1 MAPFEPRELEALA
14 LVELDSV
21 ASGLRAL
28 DALVKKAPVT
38 VLEANL
44 VEPGKF
50 LVLVAGPVGE
60 LAEAFEAATAE
71 VPEAV
76 GARMF
81 LARVDARVVDGLRG
95 RDDRDA
101 APEAIGLVEGRAVAP
116 LIEAC
121 DRSLKDATVRLAGIR
136 VAGGLG
142 GRAYYVVS
150 GRQHDVEAA
159 LDAGRT
165 VLEAHGALHR
175 VERIAN
181 PHGEM
186 MGFLLRPT
194 PFAVVDR
201 GP

>member
-1 MAPFEPRELEALA
+1 MDALVGGPEALA

-28 DALVKKAPVT
+28 DALVKKAPVS

-60 LAEAFEAATAE
+60 LGEAFDAAKAE
-71 VPEAV
+71 VPSAV
-76 GARMF
+76 GATMF
-81 LARVDARVVDGLRG
+81 LARVEARVVEALRG
-95 RDDRDA
+95 HDDREM

-116 LIEAC
+116 TIEAC
-121 DRSLKDATVRLAGIR
+121 DRSLKDARVRLAGIR
-136 VAGGLG
+136 LTGGLG

-150 GRQHDVEAA
+150 GLQHDVEAA
-159 LDAGRT
+159 LDAGRA
-165 VLEAHGALHR
+165 VLEAQNSFHR

-181 PHGEM
+181 PHAEM
-186 MGFLLRPT
+186 LAFLLRPI
-194 PFAVVDR
+194 PFQAR
-201 GP
+201 